1 MRSIAEK
8 VRPRVIKE
16 KLPDDSSES
25 EAIEDQEA
33 LKIAKL
39 QKLQALEAQL
49 QSIETQEAKEITKP
63 VADGLETL
71 ESSIA
76 QGIQHVTKGE
86 QVLQESIT
94 DSAISKELDKL
105 QAEIATEEIAIVK
118 TPYEKL
124 VVLHEWIEQ
133 PQYGFMYAIPNKK
146 KQQADFESWRD
157 EWGHVLLDY
166 ARVNIFHVVF
176 PKSLL
181 TEPPFNKFIDRATAI
196 QELCNTLVEK
206 KLAKWAGKKTKQ
218 EELRVYWKSLDEWVA
233 VIEKWALDHAIL
245 DVIMV
250 ADIRNSNQE
259 FASLPIEDLR
269 EIFKTLEKNARATMV
284 ELEEG
289 QFGIKFHFV

>member
-8 VRPRVIKE
+8 IRQKSIKE
-16 KLPDDSSES
+16 KQPDDSSES
-25 EAIEDQEA
+25 EAIEDQNV

-49 QSIETQEAKEITKP
+49 QSIETQEAKEIARP

-76 QGIQHVTKGE
+76 QGIQHATKGE

-105 QAEIATEEIAIVK
+105 QAEIATEEVAIVK

-146 KQQADFESWRD
+146 KQETDFESWRD

-166 ARVNIFHVVF
+166 ARVNTFHVIF

-181 TEPPFNKFIDRATAI
+181 TEAPFNKFIDRTTAI
-196 QELCNTLVEK
+196 QELCNTLVDK
-206 KLAKWAGKKTKQ
+206 KLAKWAGKKNKQ
-218 EELRVYWKSLDEWVA
+218 EELRIYWKSLDEWVA

-259 FASLPIEDLR
+259 FATLPIEDLR
-269 EIFKTLEKNARATMV
+269 EIFKSLEKNARATMV
-284 ELEEG
+284 QLDEG
-289 QFGIKFHFV
+289 QFGIKFRFV